1 MLTGLSKDL
10 DKVDG
15 TILIIYEDLDRVE
28 DTNVIKKILGISE
41 KISSSKVKVLHQ
53 FSGKNLKLKGINRDY
68 LEKYIPFILNI
79 TEIPFYSI
87 IKYVLKEEK
96 YKDYPIKKEEFKL
109 LDFNDR
115 TILIYSYLGE
125 EGSLRYKYKNI
136 SIRRIEH
143 FLDELNII
151 IREKE
156 KYFQNKEIVITFFF
170 MKHFME
176 NLYKKIIPGKSLID
190 TFLYKYD
197 NKEDTLINWL
207 KLYKKGKINIMEG
220 LKDKDNE
227 EVIFIFSLL
236 RYRFYYEEDNQES
249 VIEDKIINNEKDR
262 IIWSLINSGK
272 SEYTDYENAANRF
285 MNEVINVPKNE
296 QINNYKKLLRDFYLG
311 EANKDNRSIFM
322 IGENPMLCLFRAI
335 SIAGIE
341 SKNWKNI
348 VEFCFEYY
356 DIEEINLAVIKA
368 LKYCDLTDRETY
380 LYIISRFNKLKIIGN
395 LNEEEDYSEFL
406 NKYFK
411 QIIYLKFEY
420 IYYEDILIRDE
431 QCKIRDIK
439 ELNNN
444 IFEPM
449 KNKLQDT
456 YKKVNLEKAQNDID
470 IIINFINHNIELIK
484 NENTYEEGA
493 KVKFELKESREI
505 KKQMSYKDEIK
516 GIKDHK
522 KFNQKLE
529 KGYKEGKLSLI
540 DLKELKENR

>member
-1 MLTGLSKDL
+1 
-10 DKVDG
+10 
-15 TILIIYEDLDRVE
+15 
-28 DTNVIKKILGISE
+28 
-41 KISSSKVKVLHQ
+41 
-53 FSGKNLKLKGINRDY
+53 
-68 LEKYIPFILNI
+68 
-79 TEIPFYSI
+79 
-87 IKYVLKEEK
+87 
-96 YKDYPIKKEEFKL
+96 
-109 LDFNDR
+109 
-115 TILIYSYLGE
+115 
-125 EGSLRYKYKNI
+125 
-136 SIRRIEH
+136 
-143 FLDELNII
+143 
-151 IREKE
+151 
-156 KYFQNKEIVITFFF
+156 
-170 MKHFME
+170 
-176 NLYKKIIPGKSLID
+176 
-190 TFLYKYD
+190 
-197 NKEDTLINWL
+197 
-207 KLYKKGKINIMEG
+207 
-220 LKDKDNE
+220 
-227 EVIFIFSLL
+227 
-236 RYRFYYEEDNQES
+236 
-249 VIEDKIINNEKDR
+249 
-262 IIWSLINSGK
+262 
-272 SEYTDYENAANRF
+272 

-311 EANKDNRSIFM
+311 EANKDNRLIFM